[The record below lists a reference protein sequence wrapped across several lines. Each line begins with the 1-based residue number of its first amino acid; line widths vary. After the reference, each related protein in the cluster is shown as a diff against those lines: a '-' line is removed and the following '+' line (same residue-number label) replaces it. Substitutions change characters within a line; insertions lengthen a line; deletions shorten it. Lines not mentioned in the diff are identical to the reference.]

1 MAMTCMAA
9 VIGATSVA
17 TALFTGIIPPDA
29 MGADILSLAL
39 AGLTGIAVASAA
51 ALDSRSLR
59 DKVDPAA
66 SQRPHWRP

>member
-51 ALDSRSLR
+51 ALDS
-59 DKVDPAA
+59 
-66 SQRPHWRP
+66 